1 MIDSPSCATQAAQM
15 CLISLNWRAHPR
27 YELVLVANRDEF
39 HHRPTAEAGWW
50 ADAPDVFGGR
60 DLSQGG
66 GWLAASRQRRLAAV
80 TNVRRMIQPDA
91 SAPSRGALVA
101 DFMRSTQSAAEFAK
115 RLRGR
120 ADAYAGFNLL
130 LYDGETLLY
139 TTNHDGFHSER
150 LEPGIHAVS
159 NAALDTPW
167 PKLVRLRDRLSAWT
181 EQAQTDEAALFA
193 ALSDDHIAADHLLPD
208 TGVGIELER
217 LLSPAFIRGPE
228 YGTRASSVI
237 ALEMDGTMQFSER
250 RYGRDGIALG
260 ETRERFVT
268 TRRA

>member
-1 MIDSPSCATQAAQM
+1 M

-39 HHRPTAEAGWW
+39 HHRPTAAAGWW
-50 ADAPDVFGGR
+50 IDAPDVFGGR

-80 TNVRRMIQPDA
+80 TNVRRMVQPDA
-91 SAPSRGALVA
+91 NAPSRGALIA

-150 LEPGIHAVS
+150 LTPGIHAVS

-167 PKLVRLRDRLSAWT
+167 PKLVRLRDRMSTWT
-181 EQAQTDEAALFA
+181 EQAQTDETALFA
-193 ALSDDHIAADHLLPD
+193 ALADDHVAEDAALPD
-208 TGVGIELER
+208 TGVGLELER
-217 LLSPAFIRGPE
+217 FLSPAFIRGPQ

-237 ALEMDGTMQFSER
+237 ALGTDGTLQFSER
-250 RYGRDGIALG
+250 RFGPGGSALG
-260 ETRERFVT
+260 ETRESFVT
-268 TRRA
+268 TLRS